1 MKLLKTDRL
10 IIQEFTINDAPF
22 YYALVNDPDWI
33 KYIGKR
39 NINSIADAEQYLTTE
54 IIVSYEKFGFG
65 FYLVKTID
73 GNHSIGT
80 VGLIDREGMDNVEVG
95 FAFLPGYRSKGFA
108 FEATKAILDY
118 AAKTLKI
125 SPIVAVTH
133 LENKQSGKLLE
144 RLGFRFDKIIKPTSF
159 EEPKKLF
166 IPKN

>member
-1 MKLLKTDRL
+1 MKLETERL

-39 NINSIADAEQYLTTE
+39 NINSILDAEQYLTTK
-54 IIVSYEKFGFG
+54 IIVSYKKFGFG
-65 FYLVKTID
+65 FYLVKTIV

-95 FAFLPGYRSKGFA
+95 FAFLPAFRGKGYA
-108 FEATKAILDY
+108 YEATKEIMNY
-118 AAKTLKI
+118 ASTELKI
-125 SPIVAVTH
+125 DPIIAITD
-133 LENKQSGKLLE
+133 LENTKSGKLLE
-144 RLGFRFDKIIKPTSF
+144 RLGLRFDKNIQLPDFKKPS
-159 EEPKKLF
+159 KLF